1 MITIEELFTGCTRP
15 PKGCIVIEPFVGD
28 GAIMKWIGTEN
39 IIIPYDSE
47 PKVPKVLRRN
57 TLLEKPKYYGTHVIT
72 KAPQLKKSDSED
84 KTIFEQ
90 YGTDDLYKCFIK
102 SLISETPSGGIIV
115 LPLKFLSGLRDS
127 EVKRRADF
135 FKIFKPNRFNVF
147 NMDTVVVDFTKRS
160 YTEPFTKEFWNFNFY
175 PENESCTIE
184 VDKNPRSINIKSPSI
199 KQVSCTFNGEASI
212 SGYTKTNLVLLHNDT
227 DKLPMGLYASDN
239 GDKFLHIKGVLS
251 KKLHMKLGN
260 DFNDFIIKERAKK
273 ENIVVP
279 FTYIDNMAA
288 ADIIEELI
296 CSYYKEVKI
305 A

>member
-1 MITIEELFTGCTRP
+1 MSTVEELFIGCTRP
-15 PKGCIVIEPFVGD
+15 PKGCIIIEPFVGD

-57 TLLEKPKYYGTHVIT
+57 TLLEKPKYYGTYVIT

-102 SLISETPSGGIIV
+102 TLISENPTGGIIV
-115 LPLKFLSGLRDS
+115 LPLAFLSGLRDS
-127 EVKRRADF
+127 EIKRRNDF

-147 NMDTVVVDFTKRS
+147 NMDTVVIDFAKRP

-175 PENESCTIE
+175 PENESCDIE
-184 VDKNPRSINIKSPSI
+184 VDKNPRVIHPQLPLI
-199 KQVSCTFNGEASI
+199 KQISCTFNSHVSI
-212 SGYTKTNLVLLHNDT
+212 PGYTKTNLLLLQNDT
-227 DKLPMGLYASDN
+227 DKVLMGLHASDK
-239 GDKFLHIKGVLS
+239 GDRFLHIKGVLS
-251 KKLHMKLGN
+251 KKLHEKLGN
-260 DFNDFIIKERAKK
+260 DFNDFIIKEKAKK

-279 FTYIDNMAA
+279 FTYIDDSSAA
-288 ADIIEELI
+288 EIVRQLI
-296 CSYYKEVKI
+296 WSYYKI